1 MRVEPSVVTACRATM
16 CGHGGPGGEMG
27 EDSDLVE
34 HYGGGGLL
42 GAIEAGLS
50 ELGKSPATATVDD
63 LAPVDE
69 FHIGG
74 RSATVELSAR
84 LEVDSQTRLLDVG
97 CGIGGTSR
105 FFASTTGCQV
115 TGIDLSP
122 TYVEVARTLTEW
134 TGLGHRVG
142 FEAGSALGLPFEED
156 SFDRAVQLHVGMNIA
171 DKAALFAEIAR
182 VLRPGG
188 RLGVYDVVRQGEGEI
203 VFPVP
208 WASDRSQSFVA
219 DAEEYRSAL
228 EGAGF
233 EVSVRDRRQFALEFF
248 ETQARRAVESSGPPP
263 VGLHLIIGAD
273 TPLKLGNLRG
283 AITEGILA
291 PVEFIATLP

>member
-1 MRVEPSVVTACRATM
+1 
-16 CGHGGPGGEMG
+16 MG
-27 EDSDLVE
+27 QDSDLVE
-34 HYGGGGLL
+34 HYGGAGLL
-42 GAIEAGLS
+42 AAIEAGLS
-50 ELGKSPATATVDD
+50 ELGRSPQTATLED

-74 RSATVELSAR
+74 RSATVELSQQ
-84 LEVDSQTRLLDVG
+84 LGVSSQARLLDIG

-105 FFASTTGCQV
+105 FFASTTGCEV
-115 TGIDLSP
+115 MGIDLSP
-122 TYVEVARTLTEW
+122 TYVDVARTLTGW
-134 TGLGHRVG
+134 TGLSHLVG
-142 FEAGSALGLPFEED
+142 FEAGSALELPFEDD

-208 WASDRSQSFVA
+208 WASDPSHSFVA
-219 DAEEYRSAL
+219 DGEEYRLAL
-228 EGAGF
+228 EAAGF
-233 EVSVRDRRQFALEFF
+233 EVSARDRRRFALEFY

-263 VGLHLIIGAD
+263 LGLHLIIGGD
-273 TPLKLGNLRG
+273 TRLKLGNLRA
-283 AITEGILA
+283 AITGGVLA
-291 PVEFIATLP
+291 PVEFIGSLP